1 MNPTPLLDQIQ
12 SPLDLKNLSLN
23 DLETV
28 STELRQFLIDSV
40 LDSGGHFASGLG
52 VVELTVALHHVF
64 NTPHDKIVWDVGH
77 QAYPHKIL
85 TGRKDKIHTIRQ
97 KGGLG
102 PFPAINENIHDAFG
116 VGHSS
121 TSISAAL
128 GMAIGAKHHAD
139 PEQQLIAVIGDG
151 ALTAGQAFEALNH
164 AGDLKANMLVI
175 LNDNNMSISPN
186 VGALST
192 MLTRTLSKPTL
203 QSIRESGAKIL
214 ENLPFPHALD
224 LAKRAETRVKSA
236 VAEKSVIFEEFG
248 FQYFGPIDGH
258 DLPTLITTLKNLK
271 QKAGPKF
278 LHITTKKGKG
288 YAKAEAEPVKFHAVS
303 AAKKPASV
311 KAEVEV
317 EIKEQPASTSTT
329 QKSNLTYTQ
338 VFSQWLCDMGQA
350 DPNLMAITPAMC
362 EGSGL
367 VEFSQQF
374 PNRFFDTAIAEQH
387 AVTLGAGMA
396 LGNLKPVVA
405 IYSTFL
411 QRAYDQLVH
420 DIAIQNL
427 DVTFAI
433 DRAGIVG
440 PDGATHAGTFDLAFL
455 RTIPNM
461 VIMAPSNEEECYQ
474 MLTTAYQYKGP
485 AAVRYPR
492 GKGIGKEISTT
503 INKDAMPSIPF
514 GKSQIIQEG
523 KALLVINVGAMI
535 ESSEAV
541 ANHFNATLLDLRFV
555 KPLDQATLTTLA
567 SSHKAIITIED
578 GAIMGGAGSAVSE
591 LLNEEGFY
599 LPIKHFGIKDYY
611 PEHGEREEILAE
623 YGLTADNL
631 IQETEQFLKKA
642 IH

>member
-1 MNPTPLLDQIQ
+1 MNSTPNLDQIL
-12 SPLDLKNLSLN
+12 SPLDLKPLSLEE
-23 DLETV
+23 LEHL
-28 STELRQFLIDSV
+28 SGELRQFLIDSV

-64 NTPHDKIVWDVGH
+64 NTPHDKIIWDVGH

-85 TGRKDKIHTIRQ
+85 TGRKDKIHSIRR

-102 PFPAINENIHDAFG
+102 PFPSICESDYDAFG

-128 GMAIGAKHHAD
+128 GMAIGAKHHHD
-139 PEQQLIAVIGDG
+139 DEQQLIAVIGDG

-164 AGDLKANMLVI
+164 AGDLKANLLVI

-192 MLTRTLSKPTL
+192 MLTKTLSKPAL
-203 QSIRESGAKIL
+203 QSIRESGAKLL

-224 LAKRAETRVKSA
+224 LAKRAENRVKSA
-236 VAEKSVIFEEFG
+236 VAEHSIIFEEFG

-258 DLPTLITTLKNLK
+258 DLPTLIATLKNLK
-271 QKAGPKF
+271 QKSGPKF

-303 AAKKPASV
+303 AAKSSPVKTAPVADVKSKPEDKTPS
-311 KAEVEV
+311 
-317 EIKEQPASTSTT
+317 
-329 QKSNLTYTQ
+329 LTYTQ
-338 VFSQWLCDMGQA
+338 VFSKWLCNMAEIEPD
-350 DPNLMAITPAMC
+350 LMAVTPAMC

-367 VEFSQQF
+367 VEFRQRF

-420 DIAIQNL
+420 DVAIQNL

-440 PDGATHAGTFDLAFL
+440 PDGATHAGTFDIAYL

-461 VIMAPSNEEECYQ
+461 VIMAPSNEDECYK
-474 MLTTAYQYKGP
+474 MLTTAYNYKGP

-492 GKGIGKEISTT
+492 GKGIGAEL
-503 INKDAMPSIPF
+503 KDSVTESIPF
-514 GKSQIIQEG
+514 GKAHLIQEG
-523 KALLVINVGAMI
+523 KDLLVINIGPLIQNAQ
-535 ESSEAV
+535 EV
-541 ANHFNATLLDLRFV
+541 ANHFGASLLDLRFV
-555 KPLDQATLTTLA
+555 KPLDREMLLKLTDT
-567 SSHKAIITIED
+567 HKVIITIED
-578 GAIMGGAGSAVSE
+578 GAIMGGAGSAINE
-591 LLNEEGFY
+591 LLAEEGIFM
-599 LPIKHFGIKDYY
+599 PIKHFGIKDYY

-623 YGLTADNL
+623 YGLTTPQMIETTKAFL
-631 IQETEQFLKKA
+631 SKAKIQAHLS
-642 IH
+642 

>member
-12 SPLDLKNLSLN
+12 SPLDLKNRSMQ
-23 DLETV
+23 DLE
-28 STELRQFLIDSV
+28 SISHELRQFLIDSV

-85 TGRKDKIHTIRQ
+85 TGRKAQIHTIRQ

-102 PFPAINENIHDAFG
+102 PFPAITESNHDAFG

-139 PEQQLIAVIGDG
+139 KTQQLIAVIGDG

-164 AGDLKANMLVI
+164 AGDIKANMLVI

-186 VGALST
+186 VGALNT

-224 LAKRAETRVKSA
+224 LAKKAETRVKSA
-236 VAEKSVIFEEFG
+236 VAEQSVIFEEFG

-271 QKAGPKF
+271 HKAGPKF

-303 AAKKPASV
+303 AAKKETSKVESPSQKVATEMPA
-311 KAEVEV
+311 
-317 EIKEQPASTSTT
+317 
-329 QKSNLTYTQ
+329 SNLTYTQ
-338 VFSQWLCDMGQA
+338 VFSQWLCDMA
-350 DPNLMAITPAMC
+350 HREPDLMAITPAMC

-367 VEFSQQF
+367 VEFSKQF

-396 LGNLKPVVA
+396 LGGLKPVVA

-420 DIAIQNL
+420 DVAIQNL

-461 VIMAPSNEEECYQ
+461 VIMAPSDENECYQ
-474 MLTTAYQYKGP
+474 MLTTAYHYQGP

-492 GKGIGKEISTT
+492 GKGIGSAITADITT
-503 INKDAMPSIPF
+503 PIPF
-514 GKSQIIQEG
+514 GKSEIKQSGE
-523 KALLVINVGAMI
+523 KLLVINVGSMMQLSKKIAT
-535 ESSEAV
+535 
-541 ANHFNATLLDLRFV
+541 HFGATLLDLRFV
-555 KPLDQATLTTLA
+555 KPLDQETLTTLA
-567 SSHKAIITIED
+567 ASHKAIITIED
-578 GAIMGGAGSAVSE
+578 GAIMGGAGSAVTE
-591 LLNEEGFY
+591 LLNDEGFY

-623 YGLTADNL
+623 YGLTPDN
-631 IQETEQFLKKA
+631 IIEETETFLQKA
-642 IH
+642 IL

>member
-12 SPLDLKNLSLN
+12 SPLDLKNRSLQ
-23 DLETV
+23 DLDLIAK
-28 STELRQFLIDSV
+28 ELRGFLIDSV

-64 NTPHDKIVWDVGH
+64 NTPHDKIIWDVGH

-85 TGRKDKIHTIRQ
+85 TGRKSKIHTIRQ
-97 KGGLG
+97 KNGLG
-102 PFPAINENIHDAFG
+102 PFPAITESEYDAFG

-128 GMAIGAKHHAD
+128 GMAVGAKHHTD
-139 PEQQLIAVIGDG
+139 SEQQLIAVIGDG

-192 MLTRTLSKPTL
+192 MLTKTLSKPSL

-258 DLPTLITTLKNLK
+258 DLPTLIATLKNLK
-271 QKAGPKF
+271 QKSGPKF

-303 AAKKPASV
+303 ATKKPSKEVIQAQNSEKTITEKEAISKVPKASG
-311 KAEVEV
+311 
-317 EIKEQPASTSTT
+317 
-329 QKSNLTYTQ
+329 LTYTQ
-338 VFSQWLCDMGQA
+338 VFSQWLCDTA
-350 DPNLMAITPAMC
+350 EIEPNLMAITPAMC

-367 VEFSQQF
+367 VEFGKHY

-396 LGNLKPVVA
+396 MGNLKPVVA

-420 DIAIQNL
+420 DVAIQNL

-461 VIMAPSNEEECYQ
+461 VIMAPSDENECYQ
-474 MLTTAYQYKGP
+474 MLTTAYQHKGP

-492 GKGIGKEISTT
+492 GKGIGREVEAQVT
-503 INKDAMPSIPF
+503 DAIPF
-514 GKSQIIQEG
+514 GKSLVKQEG
-523 KALLVINVGAMI
+523 EKLLVINIGSMMSLSQTI
-535 ESSEAV
+535 TD
-541 ANHFNATLLDLRFV
+541 HFNATLLDLRFV
-555 KPLDQATLTTLA
+555 KPLDKQTLTKLA
-567 SSHKAIITIED
+567 ESHQAIITIED
-578 GAIMGGAGSAVSE
+578 GAIMGGAGSAVAE

-611 PEHGEREEILAE
+611 PEHGEREEVFAE
-623 YGLTADNL
+623 YGLTPESL
-631 IQETEQFLKKA
+631 ITETSRFLQKA
-642 IH
+642 LR

>member
-1 MNPTPLLDQIQ
+1 MNSTPNLDQIL
-12 SPLDLKNLSLN
+12 SPLDLKPLSLEE
-23 DLETV
+23 LEHL
-28 STELRQFLIDSV
+28 SGELRQFLIDSV

-64 NTPHDKIVWDVGH
+64 NTPHDKIIWDVGH

-85 TGRKDKIHTIRQ
+85 TGRKDKIHSIRR

-102 PFPAINENIHDAFG
+102 PFPSICESDYDAFG

-128 GMAIGAKHHAD
+128 GMAIGAKHHHD
-139 PEQQLIAVIGDG
+139 DEQQLIAVIGDG

-164 AGDLKANMLVI
+164 AGDLKANLLVI

-192 MLTRTLSKPTL
+192 MLTKTLSRPAL
-203 QSIRESGAKIL
+203 QSIRESGAKLL

-224 LAKRAETRVKSA
+224 LAKRAENRVKSA
-236 VAEKSVIFEEFG
+236 VAEHSIIFEEFG

-258 DLPTLITTLKNLK
+258 DLPTLIATLKNLK
-271 QKAGPKF
+271 QKSGPKF

-303 AAKKPASV
+303 AAKSSPVKTAPVADVKSKPEDKTPS
-311 KAEVEV
+311 
-317 EIKEQPASTSTT
+317 
-329 QKSNLTYTQ
+329 LTYTQ
-338 VFSQWLCDMGQA
+338 VFSKWLCNMAEIEPD
-350 DPNLMAITPAMC
+350 LMAVTPAMC

-367 VEFSQQF
+367 VEFRQRF

-387 AVTLGAGMA
+387 AVTLGAGMT

-420 DIAIQNL
+420 DVAIQNL

-440 PDGATHAGTFDLAFL
+440 PDGATHAGTFDIAYL

-461 VIMAPSNEEECYQ
+461 VIMAPSNEDECYK
-474 MLTTAYQYKGP
+474 MLTTAYNYKGP

-492 GKGIGKEISTT
+492 GKGIGAEL
-503 INKDAMPSIPF
+503 KDSVTESIPF
-514 GKSQIIQEG
+514 GKAHLIQEG
-523 KALLVINVGAMI
+523 KDLLVINIGPLIQNAQ
-535 ESSEAV
+535 EV
-541 ANHFNATLLDLRFV
+541 ANHFGASLLDLRFV
-555 KPLDQATLTTLA
+555 KPLDREMLLKLTDT
-567 SSHKAIITIED
+567 HKAIITIED
-578 GAIMGGAGSAVSE
+578 GAIMGGAGSAINE
-591 LLNEEGFY
+591 LLAEEGIFM
-599 LPIKHFGIKDYY
+599 PIKHFGIKDYY

-623 YGLTADNL
+623 YGLTTPQMTETTKAFL
-631 IQETEQFLKKA
+631 SKAKIQAHLS
-642 IH
+642 